1 MENIHWKVEGMDCT
15 NCALTVRRYLEKE
28 GATAIKVNFVDG
40 DVAFKTNGKSTPA
53 QIQKGVEGL
62 GYRVAGNITDT
73 GSAPAKPA
81 INIHLR
87 YTLICLPFTIVL
99 LLHMFHGIL
108 GWHWLMNPWVQLAL
122 CTPVYIIGMSYF
134 GKSAIKSLRNG
145 MPNMNV
151 LITVGATAAF
161 AYSLIGTLQNLG
173 EDYLFYE
180 TAATIITLVFF
191 GNYLESASI
200 QSTQKSLNK
209 LAKSQKVVANMIAFD
224 DNHQEVIMPVDNAD
238 LRSGDL
244 VLIKSGEQVP
254 ADCKILWGDA
264 SINESIITGESLPVD
279 KHAKD
284 LLTGGSL
291 VVNGTVKAQVTAA
304 ASDSALANIVNLVKQ
319 AQGEKP
325 PVQQMAD
332 KVSAIFVPAV
342 IVIAVLTF
350 IINYLVLHDF
360 TASLMR
366 SIAVL
371 VIACPCALG
380 LATPAAV
387 AVGLGRAAR
396 NGVLFRN
403 ATSLELFKD
412 ISQVVFDKT
421 GTLTTGA
428 LTVDTFNITDNS
440 LTEEEFKRIV
450 FSLEKYSNH
459 PIAKSITTTWKMKGD
474 IRWDRIE
481 EIKGLGMKAISKE
494 GDEYI
499 GGSFKVIEGI
509 SIDKSHNVY
518 ILKNNKLLG
527 WVDVKDDIRPEAK
540 TVVQYLQTKG
550 IKTYLLSGDSEAK
563 SKAIAGELGIDEVI
577 AEQTPEQKLAHIERL
592 AKQAPTAMIGDGIN
606 DAPALAKATIGISLS
621 DASHIAVQTADVVL
635 MNHGLKNL
643 PLSLGLGKHTFLTIK
658 QNLFWAFCYNI
669 VAIPLAAFGFLSPM
683 FGALVMGLSDVVLA
697 INSGRLFVKKV
708 V

>member
-28 GATAIKVNFVDG
+28 GASAIKVNFVDG
-40 DVAFKTNGKSTPA
+40 DVAFQINGKSTPQ
-53 QIQKGVEGL
+53 QIQNGIEGL
-62 GYRVAGNITDT
+62 GYKVAGKIDDKGT
-73 GSAPAKPA
+73 APAKSS

-87 YTLICLPFTIVL
+87 YTLLCLPFTVVL
-99 LLHMFHGIL
+99 LLHMFHGVF

-151 LITVGATAAF
+151 LIAVGATAAF
-161 AYSLIGTLQNLG
+161 VYSLIGTFQHLG

-200 QSTQKSLNK
+200 QSTQKALNK

-224 DNHQEVIMPVDNAD
+224 ENHQEVIMPVDNAD
-238 LRSGDL
+238 LISGDL

-254 ADCKILWGDA
+254 ADCKILWGEA
-264 SINESIITGESLPVD
+264 SVNEAIITGESLPVD

-284 LLTGGSL
+284 TIIGGSL
-291 VVNGTVKAQVTAA
+291 IVNGTLKAQVTAA

-342 IVIAVLTF
+342 LIIAALTF

-360 TASLMR
+360 SASLMR

-412 ISQVVFDKT
+412 IKQVVFDKT
-421 GTLTTGA
+421 GTLTTGD
-428 LTVDTFNITDNS
+428 LTVDTFYIEDKS
-440 LTEEEFKRIV
+440 LTEEDFKRIV
-450 FSLEKYSNH
+450 YSLEKYSNH
-459 PIAKSITTTWKMKGD
+459 PIAKSITGAWKTKGD
-474 IRWDRIE
+474 IRWTKIE
-481 EIKGLGMKAISKE
+481 EIKGLGMKAVNKE

-499 GGSFKVIEGI
+499 AGSFKVVAGI
-509 SIDKSHNVY
+509 TEDKLHNVY
-518 ILKNNKLLG
+518 IVKNNNLLG
-527 WVDVKDDIRPEAK
+527 WVDVKDALRTEAV
-540 TVVQYLQTKG
+540 TVIQYLKSKN

-563 SKAIAGELGIDEVI
+563 CKAIAGELGIDYVM
-577 AEQTPEQKLAHIERL
+577 AERSPEQKLVEIERL
-592 AKQAPTAMIGDGIN
+592 TKEAPTAMIGDGIN
-606 DAPALAKATIGISLS
+606 DAPALAKATVGISLS

-669 VAIPLAAFGFLSPM
+669 VAIPLAALGFLSPM

>member
-1 MENIHWKVEGMDCT
+1 MEKIHWKVEGMDCT

-28 GATAIKVNFVDG
+28 GASAIKVNFVDG
-40 DVAFKTNGKSTPA
+40 DVAFQTNGKSTPQ
-53 QIQKGVEGL
+53 QIKKGVEGL
-62 GYRVAGNITDT
+62 GYKVAGNITDNL
-73 GSAPAKPA
+73 SAPTKPA

-87 YTLICLPFTIVL
+87 YTLLCLPFTIVL
-99 LLHMFHGIL
+99 LLHMFHGVL
-108 GWHWLMNPWVQLAL
+108 GWHWLMNPWLQLAL
-122 CTPVYIIGMSYF
+122 CTPVYVIGMSYF

-151 LITVGATAAF
+151 LIAVGATAAF
-161 AYSLIGTLQNLG
+161 VYSLIGALQHLG

-180 TAATIITLVFF
+180 TTATIITLVFF

-200 QSTQKSLNK
+200 QSTQKALNK

-224 DNHQEVIMPVDNAD
+224 ENHQEVIMPVDNTD

-244 VLIKSGEQVP
+244 ILIKNGEQVP

-264 SINESIITGESLPVD
+264 SVNESIITGESLPVD

-284 LLTGGSL
+284 TLIGGSL
-291 VVNGTVKAQVTAA
+291 VVNGTIKAQVTAA

-342 IVIAVLTF
+342 IIIAAVTF
-350 IINYLVLHDF
+350 IVNYLVLQEF
-360 TASLMR
+360 GESLMR

-403 ATSLELFKD
+403 ATSLELFKG
-412 ISQVVFDKT
+412 IRQVVFDKT
-421 GTLTTGA
+421 GTLTTGE
-428 LTVDTFNITDNS
+428 LTIDTFHIEDKNLS
-440 LTEEEFKRIV
+440 EEDFKRIV
-450 FSLEKYSNH
+450 VSLEKYSNH
-459 PIAKSITTTWKMKGD
+459 PIAKSITGAWKLKGD
-474 IRWDRIE
+474 MRWKKVE
-481 EIKGLGMKAISKE
+481 EVKGLGMKAISKE

-499 GGSFKVIEGI
+499 AGSYKVVDGI
-509 SIDKSHNVY
+509 SEDKTHNMY
-518 ILKNNKLLG
+518 ILKNNSLLG
-527 WVDVKDDIRPEAK
+527 WIDIKDAIRPEAAN
-540 TVVQYLQTKG
+540 VVQYLKAKG
-550 IKTYLLSGDSEAK
+550 IKTVLLSGDSEAK
-563 SKAIAGELGIDEVI
+563 CKTIATELGIDEII
-577 AEQTPEQKLAHIERL
+577 AEQTPEQKLTQIERMTM
-592 AKQAPTAMIGDGIN
+592 QTPTAMVGDGIN
-606 DAPALAKATIGISLS
+606 DAPALAKATVGISLS

-643 PLSLGLGKHTFLTIK
+643 PLALGLGKHTFITIK

>member
-1 MENIHWKVEGMDCT
+1 MDCT

-28 GATAIKVNFVDG
+28 GASAIKVNFVDG
-40 DVAFKTNGKSTPA
+40 DVAFQTNGKSTPQ
-53 QIQKGVEGL
+53 QIKKGVEGL
-62 GYRVAGNITDT
+62 GYKVAGNITDNL
-73 GSAPAKPA
+73 SAPTKPA

-87 YTLICLPFTIVL
+87 YTLLCLPFTIVL
-99 LLHMFHGIL
+99 LLHMFHGVL
-108 GWHWLMNPWVQLAL
+108 GWHWLMNPWLQLAL
-122 CTPVYIIGMSYF
+122 CTPVYVIGMSYF

-151 LITVGATAAF
+151 LIAVGATAAF
-161 AYSLIGTLQNLG
+161 VYSLIGALQHLG

-180 TAATIITLVFF
+180 TTATIITLVFF

-200 QSTQKSLNK
+200 QSTQKALNK

-224 DNHQEVIMPVDNAD
+224 ENHLEVIMPVDNTD

-244 VLIKSGEQVP
+244 ILIKNGEQVP

-264 SINESIITGESLPVD
+264 SVNESIITGESLPVD
-279 KHAKD
+279 KRAKD
-284 LLTGGSL
+284 TLIGGSL
-291 VVNGTVKAQVTAA
+291 VVNGTIKAQVTAA

-342 IVIAVLTF
+342 IIIAAVTF
-350 IINYLVLHDF
+350 IVNYLVLQEF
-360 TASLMR
+360 GESLMR

-403 ATSLELFKD
+403 AASLELFKD
-412 ISQVVFDKT
+412 IRQVVFDKT
-421 GTLTTGA
+421 GTLTTGE
-428 LTVDTFNITDNS
+428 LTIDTFHIEDKNLS
-440 LTEEEFKRIV
+440 EEDFKRIV
-450 FSLEKYSNH
+450 VSLEKYSNH
-459 PIAKSITTTWKMKGD
+459 PIAKSITGAWKLKGD
-474 IRWDRIE
+474 MRWKKVE
-481 EIKGLGMKAISKE
+481 EVKGLGMKAISKE

-499 GGSFKVIEGI
+499 AGSYKVVDGI
-509 SIDKSHNVY
+509 SEDKAHNMY
-518 ILKNNKLLG
+518 ILKNNSLLG
-527 WVDVKDDIRPEAK
+527 WIDIKDAIRPEAAN
-540 TVVQYLQTKG
+540 VVQYLKAKG
-550 IKTYLLSGDSEAK
+550 IKTVLLSGDSEAK
-563 SKAIAGELGIDEVI
+563 CKTIATELGIDEII
-577 AEQTPEQKLAHIERL
+577 AEQTPEQKLTQIERMTM
-592 AKQAPTAMIGDGIN
+592 QTPTAMVGDGIN
-606 DAPALAKATIGISLS
+606 DAPALAKATVGISLS

-643 PLSLGLGKHTFLTIK
+643 PLALGLGKHTFITIK